1 MSDEELRQAEKGR
14 FDKAMSELAARRDAA
29 HEKDE
34 LPMMKEIDISYRTMF
49 AELAQRTL
57 DGQFLAD
64 FPLEGWFVTVTVK
77 GRDYWYFDLPTPEG
91 KDKRSYVGPQSD
103 IAITARVK
111 AHKEIKDNIR
121 ARRRMVS
128 TLRRA
133 GLPGPDN
140 FAGDITKALADA
152 GLFRLR
158 AVLIGSVAFS
168 TYAGMLGVRLPS
180 SAMQT
185 GDADFAQDF
194 AISAS
199 VQDSLPPVLEVLQS
213 VDPEFRAVPHAAD
226 KAKIVAFQNAKG
238 YRVEFL
244 TGNRG
249 SDDYTGKPSP
259 MPALGGASAENL
271 RFLDYLIYEPVR
283 TVLLFREG
291 VNILVPAPERY
302 AVHKL
307 IVSSRRL
314 TDTLGRVKADKD
326 LAQASLLFQAL
337 VETRHD
343 SELTD
348 AWAEAWD
355 RGDAW
360 KEAICNGLLR
370 LPHNGVEALGKALG
384 SEMPDLEKL
393 RAETRPR

>member
-1 MSDEELRQAEKGR
+1 
-14 FDKAMSELAARRDAA
+14 
-29 HEKDE
+29 
-34 LPMMKEIDISYRTMF
+34 MMKEIDISYRTMF
-49 AELAQRTL
+49 AELTQRTL
-57 DGQFLAD
+57 DAQFAAD

-77 GRDYWYFDLPTPEG
+77 GRDYWYFDLPTTEG
-91 KDKRSYVGPQSD
+91 KDKRRYVGPHSD
-103 IAITARVK
+103 EAITARVK
-111 AHKEIKDNIR
+111 AHKEIRDDMR
-121 ARRRMVS
+121 ERRRMVS

-133 GLPGPDN
+133 GLPGPDT
-140 FAGDITKALADA
+140 FAGDVTKALADA

-194 AISAS
+194 AISAG
-199 VQDSLPPVLEVLQS
+199 VEDSLPPVLEVLQS
-213 VDPEFRAVPHAAD
+213 VDPEFRPVPHHAD
-226 KAKIVAFQNAKG
+226 KAKVAAFQNAKG

-249 SDDYTGKPSP
+249 SDEYTGKPSP

-271 RFLDYLIYEPVR
+271 RFLDFLIYEPVR

-291 VNILVPAPERY
+291 VNVLVPAPERY

-307 IVSSRRL
+307 IVSSRRR
-314 TDTLGRVKADKD
+314 TDTLGRIKSDKD
-326 LAQASLLFQAL
+326 LTQASLLFQAL

-343 SELTD
+343 SELAD
-348 AWAEAWD
+348 AWEEAWN

-360 KEAICNGLLR
+360 KEGIVSGLSR
-370 LPHNGVEALGKALG
+370 LPKNGVKALEKVLG
-384 SEMPDLEKL
+384 PEVMEDLVK
-393 RAETRPR
+393 R

>member
-1 MSDEELRQAEKGR
+1 
-14 FDKAMSELAARRDAA
+14 
-29 HEKDE
+29 
-34 LPMMKEIDISYRTMF
+34 MKEIDISYRTMF
-49 AELAQRTL
+49 AELAQRTM
-57 DGQFLAD
+57 DAQFVAD

-77 GRDYWYFDLPTPEG
+77 DRDYWYFDLPTPEG
-91 KDKRSYVGPQSD
+91 KDKRSYVGPASD
-103 IAITARVK
+103 EAITKRVR

-121 ARRRMVS
+121 ERRRMVS

-133 GLPGPDN
+133 GLPGPDP
-140 FAGDITKALADA
+140 FAGDVTKALADA

-158 AVLIGSVAFS
+158 AILIGSVAFS

-180 SAMQT
+180 AALQT

-199 VQDSLPPVLEVLQS
+199 VQDSLPPILEILQS
-213 VDPEFRAVPHAAD
+213 VDPEFRAIPHQAD
-226 KAKIVAFQNAKG
+226 KAKVVAFVNAKG

-249 SDDYTGKPSP
+249 SEEYTGKPSP

-271 RFLDYLIYEPVR
+271 RFLDYLIYEPIR

-291 VNILVPAPERY
+291 INVLVPAPERY

-314 TDTLGRVKADKD
+314 TDTLGRLKADKD
-326 LAQASLLFQAL
+326 LTQAALLFEAL
-337 VETRHD
+337 VETRHGN
-343 SELTD
+343 ELSD
-348 AWAEAWD
+348 AWEEAWE

-360 KEAICNGLLR
+360 KESIVSGLSR
-370 LPHNGVEALGKALG
+370 LPKNGVEALREALG
-384 SEMPDLEKL
+384 SDVVEGLLK
-393 RAETRPR
+393 R

>member
-1 MSDEELRQAEKGR
+1 M
-14 FDKAMSELAARRDAA
+14 
-29 HEKDE
+29 
-34 LPMMKEIDISYRTMF
+34 PMMKEIDISYRTMF

-57 DGQFLAD
+57 DGQFVAD
-64 FPLEGWFVTVTVK
+64 FPMEGWFVTVTVK

-91 KDKRSYVGPQSD
+91 KDKRTYVGPHSD
-103 IAITARVK
+103 EAITARVK

-121 ARRRMVS
+121 ERRRMVS

-133 GLPGPDN
+133 GLPGPDP

-152 GLFRLR
+152 GLFRMR
-158 AVLIGSVAFS
+158 AVLMGSVAFS
-168 TYAGMLGVRLPS
+168 TYAGTLGIRLPS

-185 GDADFAQDF
+185 GDADFA
-194 AISAS
+194 ISAG
-199 VQDSLPPVLEVLQS
+199 VQDSLPPVLEILQS
-213 VDPEFRAVPHAAD
+213 VDPAFRAVPHQAD
-226 KAKIVAFQNAKG
+226 KAKMVAFQNAKG

-249 SDDYTGKPSP
+249 SDEYTGKPSP

-291 VNILVPAPERY
+291 VSVLVPAPERY

-326 LAQASLLFQAL
+326 RSQAALLFEAL

-343 SELTD
+343 DELAD

-355 RGDAW
+355 RGDSW
-360 KEAICNGLLR
+360 REGLSGGLLR
-370 LPHNGVEALGKALG
+370 LPDKGTKALGKALG
-384 SEMPDLEKL
+384 SQMPDLEKM
-393 RAETRPR
+393 RADGRSE

>member
-1 MSDEELRQAEKGR
+1 
-14 FDKAMSELAARRDAA
+14 
-29 HEKDE
+29 
-34 LPMMKEIDISYRTMF
+34 MKEIDISYRTMF
-49 AELAQRTL
+49 EELAQRTP
-57 DGQFLAD
+57 DAQFTAD

-77 GRDYWYFDLPTPEG
+77 DRDYWYFDLPTPEG
-91 KDKRSYVGPQSD
+91 KDKRRYVGPASD
-103 IAITARVK
+103 EAITERVK

-121 ARRRMVS
+121 ERRRMVS

-133 GLPGPDN
+133 GLPGPDP
-140 FAGDITKALADA
+140 FAGDVTKALADA

-180 SAMQT
+180 AAMQT

-194 AISAS
+194 AISAG
-199 VQDSLPPVLEVLQS
+199 VQDSLPPIVEILQS
-213 VDPEFRAVPHAAD
+213 VDPEFRAVTHQAD
-226 KAKIVAFQNAKG
+226 KTKVVAFVNNKG

-249 SDDYTGKPSP
+249 SDESTGKPSP
-259 MPALGGASAENL
+259 MPALGGAAAENL
-271 RFLDYLIYEPVR
+271 RFLDCLIYEPVR

-291 VNILVPAPERY
+291 VNVLVPAPERY

-314 TDTLGRVKADKD
+314 TDTLGRVKADND
-326 LAQASLLFQAL
+326 LSQASLLFEAL

-343 SELTD
+343 SELAD
-348 AWAEAWD
+348 AWEEAWD
-355 RGDAW
+355 RGDSW
-360 KEAICNGLLR
+360 REGLCNGLLR
-370 LPHNGVEALGKALG
+370 LPKSGVKAL
-384 SEMPDLEKL
+384 EKVL
-393 RAETRPR
+393 GPEVMENLMKR

>member
-1 MSDEELRQAEKGR
+1 
-14 FDKAMSELAARRDAA
+14 
-29 HEKDE
+29 
-34 LPMMKEIDISYRTMF
+34 MKEIDISYRTMF
-49 AELAQRTL
+49 AELAQRTH
-57 DGQFLAD
+57 DGQFVAD

-77 GRDYWYFDLPTPEG
+77 GRDYWYFDIPTPEG
-91 KDKRSYVGPQSD
+91 KDKRSYVGPQGD
-103 IAITARVK
+103 EEITARVK
-111 AHKEIKDNIR
+111 AHKEIKNDLR
-121 ARRRMVS
+121 ERRRMVS

-133 GLPGPDN
+133 GLPGPDP
-140 FAGDITKALADA
+140 FAGDVTKALADA

-194 AISAS
+194 AISAG
-199 VQDSLPPVLEVLQS
+199 VEDSLPPVLEVLQS
-213 VDPEFRAVPHAAD
+213 VDPEFRAVPHQAD
-226 KAKIVAFQNAKG
+226 KAKVVAFQNAKG

-249 SDDYTGKPSP
+249 SDEHTGKPSP

-271 RFLDYLIYEPVR
+271 RFLDFLIYEPVR

-291 VNILVPAPERY
+291 VNVLVPAPERY
-302 AVHKL
+302 GVHKL

-314 TDTLGRVKADKD
+314 RDTLGRVKADKD
-326 LAQASLLFQAL
+326 LTQASLLFQAL

-343 SELTD
+343 SELAD
-348 AWAEAWD
+348 AWVEAWD
-355 RGDAW
+355 RGDSW
-360 KEAICNGLLR
+360 REGICRGLLR
-370 LPHNGVEALGKALG
+370 LPAKGVEALAKALG
-384 SEMPDLEKL
+384 SEMPDIEKL
-393 RAETRPR
+393 RTDDRLRR

>member
-1 MSDEELRQAEKGR
+1 
-14 FDKAMSELAARRDAA
+14 
-29 HEKDE
+29 
-34 LPMMKEIDISYRTMF
+34 MMKEIDISYRTMF
-49 AELAQRTL
+49 LELAQRTL
-57 DGQFLAD
+57 DAQFVAD

-91 KDKRSYVGPQSD
+91 KDKRRYVGPASD
-103 IAITARVK
+103 EAITERVK

-121 ARRRMVS
+121 ERRRMVS

-133 GLPGPDN
+133 GLPGPDP
-140 FAGDITKALADA
+140 FAGDVTKALADA

-194 AISAS
+194 AISAE
-199 VQDSLPPVLEVLQS
+199 VQDSLPPILEVLQS
-213 VDPEFRAVPHAAD
+213 LDPEFRAVPHQAD
-226 KAKIVAFQNAKG
+226 KAKVVAFQNARG

-249 SDDYTGKPSP
+249 SDEYTGKPSP
-259 MPALGGASAENL
+259 MPALGGASAENM

-291 VNILVPAPERY
+291 VNVLVPAPERY

-307 IVSSRRL
+307 IVASRRL

-326 LAQASLLFQAL
+326 LSQAALLFEAL
-337 VETRHD
+337 VESRHGA
-343 SELTD
+343 ELTD
-348 AWAEAWD
+348 AWEEAWE

-360 KEAICNGLLR
+360 KEGIVSGLSR
-370 LPHNGVEALGKALG
+370 LPKNGVKAL
-384 SEMPDLEKL
+384 EKGL
-393 RAETRPR
+393 GPEVVESLLKR

>member
-1 MSDEELRQAEKGR
+1 M
-14 FDKAMSELAARRDAA
+14 DKAWAEFVAERAAALQK
-29 HEKDE
+29 EE
-34 LPMMKEIDISYRTMF
+34 MPMMKEIDISYRTMF

-57 DGQFLAD
+57 DAQFAAD
-64 FPLEGWFVTVTVK
+64 FPMEGWFVTVTVK
-77 GRDYWYFDLPTPEG
+77 DRDYWYFDLPTPEG
-91 KDKRSYVGPQSD
+91 KDKRSYVGPHSD
-103 IAITARVK
+103 EAITARVK

-121 ARRRMVS
+121 ERRRMVS

-133 GLPGPDN
+133 GLPGPDA
-140 FAGDITKALADA
+140 FAGDVTKALADA

-194 AISAS
+194 AISAG
-199 VQDSLPPVLEVLQS
+199 VEDSLPPVLEVLQS
-213 VDPEFRAVPHAAD
+213 VDPEFRAVPHQAD
-226 KAKIVAFQNAKG
+226 KAKVVAFQNAKG

-249 SDDYTGKPSP
+249 SDEYTGKPSP

-271 RFLDYLIYEPVR
+271 RFLDYLIYEPIR
-283 TVLLFREG
+283 TVLLHREG
-291 VNILVPAPERY
+291 VNVLVPAPERY

-326 LAQASLLFQAL
+326 LTQAALLFEGL
-337 VETRHD
+337 VETRQ
-343 SELTD
+343 SD
-348 AWAEAWD
+348 AIAIAWEEAWD

-360 KEAICNGLLR
+360 KEAIGKGIAR
-370 LPHNGVEALGKALG
+370 LPEKGIKALGKALG
-384 SEMPDLEKL
+384 PEVVEDLVK
-393 RAETRPR
+393 R